1 MSGASRIIDT
11 DKIDALRV
19 AEINPHQA
27 AIAPRSGAMTSTS
40 LRQQTTSTTLGGGK
54 RRVHQEGLK
63 MLDNHYRV
71 IEERTKLQSME
82 NRIRRL
88 EFEEQRA
95 RKMEQLAN
103 QRIDSQM
110 QARSRHFED
119 MVLKKNYYINMQI
132 NENMQ
137 REKNLARRAHSRTT
151 IQQRRLEAMSAN
163 RMAKEDTMHE
173 IQDAKSHEN
182 LR

>member
-1 MSGASRIIDT
+1 
-11 DKIDALRV
+11 
-19 AEINPHQA
+19 
-27 AIAPRSGAMTSTS
+27 
-40 LRQQTTSTTLGGGK
+40 
-54 RRVHQEGLK
+54 
-63 MLDNHYRV
+63 MLDNHYKV

-82 NRIRRL
+82 NRIKRL

-103 QRIDSQM
+103 QKIESQM

-137 REKNLARRAHSRTT
+137 REKNLARRAISRST
-151 IQQRRLEAMSAN
+151 IQ
-163 RMAKEDTMHE
+163 
-173 IQDAKSHEN
+173 
-182 LR
+182 